1 MTRKTYKQG
10 VIDSVNAMKELLW
23 SEIKDIEVI
32 MQSNNL
38 TKLEKVKYQLLK
50 DQTERILLK
59 VKAK

>member
-32 MQSNNL
+32 IQSNNL